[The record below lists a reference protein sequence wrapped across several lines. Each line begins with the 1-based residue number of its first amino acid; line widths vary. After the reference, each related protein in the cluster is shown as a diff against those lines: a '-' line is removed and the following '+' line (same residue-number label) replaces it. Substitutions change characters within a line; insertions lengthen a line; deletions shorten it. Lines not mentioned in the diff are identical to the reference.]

1 MLTLREM
8 AEKYKYLFG
17 PVPSRRLGRSLG
29 IDLIPF
35 KTCSYN
41 CVYCQLG
48 QTTHQTVE
56 REEYV
61 PSEEVLKELEQKL
74 KENVEIDF
82 LTFSGSGEPTL
93 HSGIGRI
100 ISELKKITSLPIAVL
115 TNGSLLSEKEVRKD
129 LLKADVILPTL
140 SSVNPESFQQIHRPH
155 PGLQLEKIIQGMIE
169 LRKEFKGE
177 IWLEVFL
184 VQGINDTE
192 EEMKALKK
200 VIEKISPE
208 KIQLNTSV
216 RIPAEEFSLTVPE
229 DKMEKLA
236 ELLEEKAEVISE
248 SSYFTPAYQKADEQ
262 EILNYLKR
270 RPGTLQDICQG
281 LGVHPDQ
288 ALKYL
293 NQLLEKGKISLRVW
307 QNQKEYYLKK

>member
-1 MLTLREM
+1 M

>member
-1 MLTLREM
+1 MV
-8 AEKYKYLFG
+8 EKYKYLFG

-61 PSEEVLKELEQKL
+61 PSEEVLRELEQKL
-74 KENVEIDF
+74 QENVEIDF

-115 TNGSLLSEKEVRKD
+115 TNGSLLFEKEVRKD

-155 PGLQLEKIIQGMIE
+155 PGLQLEKIIQGMIA

-200 VIEKISPE
+200 LIEKIAPE

-216 RIPAEEFSLTVPE
+216 RIPAEEYSLTVPRE
-229 DKMEKLA
+229 QMEKLA
-236 ELLEEKAEVISE
+236 EILGEQAEVISDFDKAE
-248 SSYFTPAYQKADEQ
+248 IEEQKAGRE
-262 EILNYLKR
+262 EILAYLAR
-270 RPGTLQDICQG
+270 RPGTLKDIAQG
-281 LGVHPDQ
+281 LGIHPDQ
-288 ALKYL
+288 VMKYI
-293 NQLLEKGKISLRVW
+293 NQLLAQKKISARNWQGKI
-307 QNQKEYYLKK
+307 EYFVPTK

>member
-1 MLTLREM
+1 MT
-8 AEKYKYLFG
+8 EKYKYLFG

-61 PSEEVLKELEQKL
+61 PSEEVLRELEQKL
-74 KENVEIDF
+74 QENVEIDF

-115 TNGSLLSEKEVRKD
+115 TNGSLLFEKEVRKD

-155 PGLQLEKIIQGMIE
+155 PGLQLEKIIQGMIA

-200 VIEKISPE
+200 LIEKIAPE

-216 RIPAEEFSLTVPE
+216 RIPAEEYSLTVPE
-229 DKMEKLA
+229 DKMERLA
-236 ELLEEKAEVISE
+236 ELLGEKAEVISE
-248 SSYFTPAYQKADEQ
+248 SSHLTSAYQKADEQ